1 MPGTLDNLIQLNLF
15 DCPLDRVKFYT
26 VASTRPDLITK
37 SGNLVSQVSVFTT
50 SEKENKDSW
59 EHEDF
64 DYKLS
69 ELGFRDKNL
78 VDDVDFD
85 IDLAV
90 FGCSYTF
97 GIGLPQNTIWY
108 NQLDS
113 NLTTY
118 NFGQPGASI
127 KVIADIFHIVSSHI
141 KIKKAVF
148 LLPNY
153 TRSMVAYNN
162 PERQKDSDA
171 EFVHLLP
178 NMARL
183 PTLYKQYQDIHNAYY
198 KYTSDNEFVRV
209 MKDEVYLIEQMSKFK
224 NIELFLSSWDN
235 PTYRILSSMN
245 LRYAT
250 ILKQFTWPIDE
261 SKKVLARDKMH
272 AGIPHHKYW
281 ANQIRDIVCK

>member
-1 MPGTLDNLIQLNLF
+1 MPGKLHNLLQLNLF
-15 DCPLDRVKFYT
+15 DCPIDNVKHYT
-26 VASTRPDLITK
+26 IVSTRSDLVTK
-37 SGNLVSQVSVFTT
+37 SGNLLSQVPVFTT
-50 SEKENKDSW
+50 LEKENKDSW

-97 GIGLPQNTIWY
+97 GIGLPHHAIWY

-127 KVIADIFHIVSSHI
+127 KVIADIFHIVSSHM

-153 TRSMVAYNN
+153 TRDLIAFNN
-162 PERQKDSDA
+162 PESFKTNDIEFVHLMPNMTRFPDSLQRYQDIHHIHYKYTSDA
-171 EFVHLLP
+171 EFV
-178 NMARL
+178 R
-183 PTLYKQYQDIHNAYY
+183 K
-198 KYTSDNEFVRV
+198 
-209 MKDEVYLIEQMSKFK
+209 MKDEVYLIEQMSKYK
-224 NIELFLSSWDN
+224 NIELFMSSWDE
-235 PTYRILSSMN
+235 PTYRLLSGMN
-245 LRYAT
+245 LQYAKV
-250 ILKQFTWPIDE
+250 LEQFTWPTDE

-272 AGIPHHKYW
+272 PGMPHHKYW
-281 ANQIRDIVCK
+281 ADQIKDIVCK